1 MNRILFLIVFT
12 LVLNYTHAQTV
23 SDALRFTNLQ
33 TEGTARTVGLGG
45 AFGAI
50 GADYTTIST
59 NPAGLAVFRNSE
71 LVLTP
76 ALNIINTNATLLNS
90 TTPRAFDEK
99 KINFNFSNIG
109 FVINNTPSN
118 SKWKTS
124 NWALGFNR
132 IANFHGRHY
141 YQGNSLGSITERWVE
156 QANAG
161 QFLDY
166 ESNLAIETGAVFYF
180 DKDTAYVNDFAFS
193 PEDPLV
199 EKSQQVA
206 TKGGINEMVLSYG
219 TNFQNRLMIGFTIG
233 VPFIKYEEERDYYEM
248 DDNDSIFIFDDLH
261 FSQNLTI
268 EGIGANLKVGAIY
281 RINQMFRVG
290 LAVHTPT
297 RYSLSD
303 TFSNTLE
310 YGYTLDDPYT
320 GVPTPY
326 NFESSSPDGEFT
338 YRLRTPWRFL
348 GSLGVIIRKIGL
360 LSAELEW
367 VDYGAASFNLATTSD
382 NPDDKAYE
390 LELNDNISN
399 QLGRAL
405 NFRAGAEYA
414 YKKFRFRGGI
424 SINGTPYAADN
435 IINKAYSAGIGI
447 REQNFYMDFAYRL
460 FKQEDQLT
468 PYVLVENPD
477 RAQLVEQRTNQNK
490 FLLTFGVKF

>member
-1 MNRILFLIVFT
+1 MNRIFFLISIFA
-12 LVLNYTHAQTV
+12 LNYTNAQTV
-23 SDALRFTNLQ
+23 SDALRFTSYQ

-59 NPAGLAVFRNSE
+59 NPAGLAAFRNSE

-76 ALNIINTNATLLNS
+76 SLNIVNTNSTLLNAS
-90 TTPRAFDEK
+90 TPRAYDEK
-99 KINFNFSNIG
+99 KINFTFSNIG

-118 SKWKTS
+118 SNWKTS

-132 IANFHGRHY
+132 MANFHGRSY
-141 YQGNSLGSITERWVE
+141 YQGNSIGSITDRWVE
-156 QANAG
+156 QANAE

-193 PEDPLV
+193 IEDPLV
-199 EKSQQVA
+199 PKSQQVT
-206 TKGGINEMVLSYG
+206 TKGGINELVLSYAS
-219 TNFQNRLMIGFTIG
+219 NFKNRLMLGFTIG
-233 VPFIKYEEERDYYEM
+233 VPFVKYEEECDYYEM
-248 DDNDSIFIFDDLH
+248 DDNDSIYIFDDLH
-261 FSQNLTI
+261 FSENLTI

-290 LAVHTPT
+290 LAIHTPT

-303 TFSNTLE
+303 TFSNSLE
-310 YGYTLDDPYT
+310 YGYTELEGTPDQQSFFYT
-320 GVPTPY
+320 AD
-326 NFESSSPDGEFT
+326 SPDGDFT
-338 YRLRTPWRFL
+338 YRFRTPWRFL
-348 GSLGVIIRKIGL
+348 GSLGVIIRKVGL
-360 LSAELEW
+360 ISAELEW
-367 VDYGAASFNLATTSD
+367 VDYSAARFNLAATSD
-382 NPDDKAYE
+382 DPNDKTYE
-390 LELNDNISN
+390 LELNDNIAN
-399 QLGRAL
+399 QLDRAL

-435 IINKAYSAGIGI
+435 VINKAYSAGIGI

-460 FKQEDQLT
+460 FKQENQLA
-468 PYVLVENPD
+468 PYVLNENPD
-477 RAQLVEQRTNQNK
+477 RAQLVEQGTNQNK